1 MVRTFLVLMAVTA
14 APAWAVGERIIIP
27 SAAQPFGDQLK
38 DTLCISMD
46 CVKDKSQGLDA
57 TVAGKILKGAKK
69 GDQVELTVISSTG
82 AVKATVKA
90 PLADNGRI
98 SSMDLVTATSAI
110 IAAIEGPEPKA
121 KAAAADKPEPTKTAK
136 AAKKGGKQLRLAA
149 KARTGHTR
157 G

>member
-1 MVRTFLVLMAVTA
+1 MVRAILVLMALMA

-46 CVKDKSQGLDA
+46 CVKDKSNGLDA
-57 TVAGKILKGAKK
+57 TVTGKMLKGGKK
-69 GDQVELTVISSTG
+69 GDQVELTVISPTG
-82 AVKATVKA
+82 AVKATVRA
-90 PLADNGRI
+90 PVGDNGRI

-110 IAAIEGPEPKA
+110 IAAIEGPEPKEKAA
-121 KAAAADKPEPTKTAK
+121 KAEKAEPTKTAK
-136 AAKKGGKQLRLAA
+136 AQKKGGKQLRLAA
-149 KARTGHTR
+149 KARTGHSR